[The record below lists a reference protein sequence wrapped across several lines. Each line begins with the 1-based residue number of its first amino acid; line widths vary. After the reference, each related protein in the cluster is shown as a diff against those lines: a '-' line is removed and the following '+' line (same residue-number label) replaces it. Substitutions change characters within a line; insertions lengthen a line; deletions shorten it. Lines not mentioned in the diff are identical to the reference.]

1 MASPQSSRK
10 RSILPK
16 YSSGKP
22 YRRDETGMTSISGAS
37 ADAVFSSMQVNS
49 GSLEYFAGKS
59 LERGLDL
66 YKKKEYSA
74 AVSAFR
80 MSISLDPTAQNAA
93 GAAQYMSNSYLAMG
107 DSESALESLKTFVG
121 QNSTLDTAHA
131 NLAQFLFSQ
140 DRYEEAVTE
149 YEKTVELNPS
159 EGNRYALGQAYLQTG
174 EYGKAEEQFMQ
185 VLRMVPDD
193 PAPHMGLGQTYA
205 GQGRYDIA
213 VKEFKAAIDK
223 KWDFYEA
230 YTELGCTYADMGE
243 IDLAQNIFEFLD
255 EKDPEQ
261 ADLLSRYIYKADPPK
276 IIMTYSDSTFPHY
289 RPARTAVSDLDS
301 ALSTAGASKLFFV
314 KFQFDKEMDRES
326 VEETTNWSIGRA
338 GGYGASQYNYGLA
351 IPSTEISLQRL
362 PDYVS
367 YDSQNLCATVF
378 FKIYQNSTADATI
391 DPGHI
396 EFSFRGTDRF
406 EQKMDPKKDQ
416 WTGFSGV
423 F

>member
-1 MASPQSSRK
+1 MASPQPSRK
-10 RSILPK
+10 APLLPK

-22 YRRDETGMTSISGAS
+22 YKRDETGMTSITGAS
-37 ADAVFSSMQVNS
+37 ADALFSSMQGNS
-49 GSLEYFAGKS
+49 QQLEYYAGKS

-66 YKKKEYSA
+66 YKKKEFSA

-80 MSISLDPTAQNAA
+80 MSISLNPTAQNAA

-107 DSESALESLKTFVG
+107 DLQSAIESLKAFVG
-121 QNSTLDTAHA
+121 QNSYLDTAHA
-131 NLAQFLFSQ
+131 NLARFLFSQ

-149 YEKTVELNPS
+149 YEKAVELNPS

-185 VLRMVPDD
+185 VLRMAPND
-193 PAPHMGLGQTYA
+193 PAPHLGLGQTYA
-205 GQGRYDIA
+205 AQGRYELAIN
-213 VKEFKAAIDK
+213 EFKAAIDK
-223 KWDFYEA
+223 KWDFYDA
-230 YTELGCTYADMGE
+230 YAEMGYAYADMGE
-243 IDLAQNIFEFLD
+243 IDTAQGLFEFLD
-255 EKDPEQ
+255 KKAPEL

-276 IIMTYSDSTFPHY
+276 IVMTYADSTFPHY
-289 RPARTAVSDLDS
+289 QPARTAVSDLDS
-301 ALSTAGASKLFFV
+301 ELSTTGASKLFFV

-326 VEETTNWSIGRA
+326 VEETTHWSISRA
-338 GGYGASQYNYGLA
+338 GGFGASQYNYGLA
-351 IPSTEISLQRL
+351 IPSTEISVQRL

-367 YDSQNLCATVF
+367 YDSKSLSATVF
-378 FKIYQNSTADATI
+378 FTIYQNSTADGTI

-396 EFSFRGTDRF
+396 EFSFRGVDRF